1 MQLVTSGDRPDRA
14 LHCEHY
20 RMKFTMGTGGAPTLK
35 RRSKKTGTNII
46 WNEVC
51 VEALSSSPSQLWDFR
66 QEPDVAADQNGRLL
80 RGSYIVR

>member
-35 RRSKKTGTNII
+35 RRSRKTGTNII

-66 QEPDVAADQNGRLL
+66 QEPYVAADQNGRLL
-80 RGSYIVR
+80 RGSYKVR